1 MIGGAASSTS
11 TMWREAS
18 HRRETGVRVR
28 LRALTRL
35 GLMSRLLP
43 FLLLLLTSRAGVAQF
58 SPTQDLSLKG
68 LTEVDLLVTV
78 GVDALA
84 SDSVQP
90 LKDLASIQLRKAG
103 FHLVSEAADRRLK
116 PQGRIRFALT
126 SATRGRWTDDL
137 VVRVWVE
144 QTSILARNREAMLM
158 VTWYAEESELNVP
171 TLDVGTST
179 RTLLNR
185 GIDRFLS
192 AWLAA
197 NGR

>member
-1 MIGGAASSTS
+1 MIRGAASSIT
-11 TMWREAS
+11 WREVS
-18 HRRETGVRVR
+18 HRRETGLRVR

-35 GLMSRLLP
+35 GLMRRLLP
-43 FLLLLLTSRAGVAQF
+43 VVLLLLVSRAGVAQF
-58 SPTQDLSLKG
+58 TPTQDLSLKG

-84 SDSVQP
+84 PDSVQP

-103 FHLVSEAADRRLK
+103 FHLLSEAADRRLK
-116 PQGRIRFALT
+116 PQGRVRFAVT

-137 VVRVWVE
+137 VVRIWVE
-144 QTSILARNREAMLM
+144 QTSILARTREAMLM

-171 TLDVGTST
+171 TLDVGAST
-179 RTLLNR
+179 RALLNR
-185 GIDRFLS
+185 SIDRFLS

>member
-1 MIGGAASSTS
+1 MVCVPVRLDSAISG
-11 TMWREAS
+11 EAS
-18 HRRETGVRVR
+18 HRRKAGGRAR
-28 LRALTRL
+28 LMALARL
-35 GLMSRLLP
+35 GLMRPLLAL
-43 FLLLLLTSRAGVAQF
+43 LLLLLTARAGAAQF
-58 SPTQDLSLKG
+58 TPTQDLSLKG

-84 SDSVQP
+84 PDSVQP
-90 LKDLASIQLRKAG
+90 LKELVSIQLRKAG
-103 FHLVSEAADRRLK
+103 IRLLSESADRRLK
-116 PQGRIRFALT
+116 PMGRIRFALA
-126 SATRGRWTDDL
+126 SATHGRWTDDL
-137 VVRVWVE
+137 TVRIWVE
-144 QTSILARNREAMLM
+144 QTSILARTREAMLM

-179 RTLLNR
+179 RALLNR